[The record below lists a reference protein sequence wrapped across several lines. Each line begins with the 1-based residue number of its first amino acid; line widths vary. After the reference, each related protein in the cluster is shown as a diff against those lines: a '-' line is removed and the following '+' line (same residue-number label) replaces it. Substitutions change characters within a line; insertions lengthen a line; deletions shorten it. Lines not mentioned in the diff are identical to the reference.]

1 VNILCCLKQ
10 VPEKDSRLAVEGTGI
25 SERDLNWEINEPDR
39 FAIEESLRLKEVHGG
54 EVVVVTIGPER
65 AQKALRQALAM
76 GADRAVHLKD
86 EAFQNGDPLATAR
99 SLASVVRQGSY
110 DLVLVGTRS
119 DDAGYG
125 ETGGLLA
132 GLLEW
137 PSASIIM
144 KIEVQG
150 NSLTVARELEN
161 NRQEIAELP
170 MPAVL
175 TIQSGINEVRYAS
188 LKGIMAAKKKPLDAP
203 SPAELGLDPSHLGPG
218 GSRLE
223 VLGLAEPEKGGQCQF
238 IEGEAGDAARLLVE
252 KLRKEAKVL

>member
-10 VPEKDSRLAVEGTGI
+10 VPEKDARLVVEGAGI
-25 SERDLNWEINEPDR
+25 SERDMNWEINEPDR
-39 FAIEESLRLKEVHGG
+39 FAIEESLRLKEAHGG
-54 EVVVVTIGPER
+54 EVVVVTVGPDR

-99 SLASVVRQGSY
+99 ALAAVARQGSY

-125 ETGGLLA
+125 ATGGILA
-132 GLLEW
+132 GLLGW

-144 KIEVQG
+144 KIEVQDG
-150 NSLTVARELEN
+150 SLRLARELEN
-161 NRQEIAELP
+161 NRQEIAELAT
-170 MPAVL
+170 PAVL
-175 TIQSGINEVRYAS
+175 TIQSGLNEVRYAS

-203 SPAELGLDPSHLGPG
+203 SPADLGLEASQVGAA

-223 VLGLAEPEKGGQCQF
+223 MLGLSEPVKGGQCRF
-238 IEGEAGDAARLLVE
+238 IEGEPAAAARDLVE